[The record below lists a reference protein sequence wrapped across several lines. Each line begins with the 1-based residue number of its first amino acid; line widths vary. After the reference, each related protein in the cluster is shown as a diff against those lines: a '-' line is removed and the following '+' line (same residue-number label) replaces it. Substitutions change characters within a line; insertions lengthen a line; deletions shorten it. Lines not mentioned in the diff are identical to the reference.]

1 MVNDP
6 ELVQQGIV
14 RAASLQDRAEPPH
27 AELVRHWCSVLL
39 LLLAAGCSD
48 PSAPTTGVP
57 ATGTLALRV
66 VTNVEF
72 DPNGYSLSVDR
83 AAPKFVPAVFPGYE
97 REVIVS
103 GLSTGAHSL
112 SVTGLAGH
120 CVASPRSPIAFAVSA
135 GTNTQVKVAIVC
147 LTHG

>member
-1 MVNDP
+1 
-6 ELVQQGIV
+6 
-14 RAASLQDRAEPPH
+14 
-27 AELVRHWCSVLL
+27 VLL

-48 PSAPTTGVP
+48 PSAPRTGAT

-72 DPNGYSLSVDR
+72 DPNGYSFRVDG

-97 REVIVS
+97 HEVIVS

-120 CVASPRSPIAFAVSA
+120 CAASPRSPIAFAVSA
-135 GTNTQVKVAIVC
+135 GTGTQVEVAVVC